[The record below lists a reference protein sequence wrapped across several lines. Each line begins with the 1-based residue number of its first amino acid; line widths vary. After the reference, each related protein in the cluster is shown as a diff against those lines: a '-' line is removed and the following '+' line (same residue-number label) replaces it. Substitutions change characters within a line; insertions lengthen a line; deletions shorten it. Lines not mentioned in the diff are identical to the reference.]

1 MILNGL
7 IKTCKRL
14 IKNYFNV
21 LKTVHVLIPLNLHF
35 GHSSSG
41 SRGVGRRR
49 GLPGTGCRHSAF
61 ETDTRGLLAGCRLGT
76 FSFV

>member
-1 MILNGL
+1 MLNGL

-14 IKNYFNV
+14 TKITLMFYF
-21 LKTVHVLIPLNLHF
+21 KSLNLRLEPS
-35 GHSSSG
+35 SSSG

-61 ETDTRGLLAGCRLGT
+61 ETDTRGHVDGRRLGT